1 MRGRLALAGPFLLLT
16 VVTSLGFHRAQMAR
30 QREEDRRRYQVQIAL
45 LQEELKRVTE
55 LDAAGTATRG
65 LLKTRLHTST
75 GSDEDEQVLAR
86 RCLLAGLDPI
96 KIGIAPRALP
106 VDYQRYRED
115 SDALAKGGQVS
126 WKQAFFGDGVTQRV
140 KMSAARAAEALRA
153 TLGSS
158 SGQRQDSAS
167 RSVQDSEAT
176 DEWEKGESTAPSGRE
191 SDQCWNIRL
200 TEPEPQY
207 SRPVTAA
214 FLAFAASH
222 EEKDRAEQQEQT
234 QQTDTADNAITDRPA
249 ELQSQGET
257 HQDEPAYVQA
267 YQREERPEAENNAA
281 TSQSRHRGRRQVF
294 V

>member
-1 MRGRLALAGPFLLLT
+1 MQSQSAPTSNGSTSKSGTSTFRGRLALAGPFLLLT

-86 RCLLAGLDPI
+86 RCLLAGIDPL

-115 SDALAKGGQVS
+115 VDALAKGGQVS
-126 WKQAFFGDGVTQRV
+126 WKQAFFGDGVAQRV

-158 SGQRQDSAS
+158 NGQRQGSAS
-167 RSVQDSEAT
+167 RSVQESEAT
-176 DEWEKGESTAPSGRE
+176 DEWEKGESTTMPTKRE
-191 SDQCWNIRL
+191 SDQC
-200 TEPEPQY
+200 
-207 SRPVTAA
+207 
-214 FLAFAASH
+214 
-222 EEKDRAEQQEQT
+222 
-234 QQTDTADNAITDRPA
+234 
-249 ELQSQGET
+249 
-257 HQDEPAYVQA
+257 
-267 YQREERPEAENNAA
+267 
-281 TSQSRHRGRRQVF
+281 
-294 V
+294 